1 MVYQTMAN
9 VTLLSSDMQ
18 QINARVDSIKQSR
31 TIWDIVEDV
40 GFDEVIPVP
49 NVAFDILSK
58 VIEFCDF
65 HVHEHTTAETEEFET
80 EFFSVDTDVLFEII
94 TAANFLDI
102 PKLLDRSCSAAADIL
117 RGKNPEEIRKILKV
131 ENTYTKEEEEA
142 IKKEN
147 SWAFPTHTVHFRDF
161 F

>member
-1 MVYQTMAN
+1 MTN

-18 QINARVDSIKQSR
+18 QINASVDSIKQSR

-65 HVHEHTTAETEEFET
+65 HFHEHTTAEIEEFET